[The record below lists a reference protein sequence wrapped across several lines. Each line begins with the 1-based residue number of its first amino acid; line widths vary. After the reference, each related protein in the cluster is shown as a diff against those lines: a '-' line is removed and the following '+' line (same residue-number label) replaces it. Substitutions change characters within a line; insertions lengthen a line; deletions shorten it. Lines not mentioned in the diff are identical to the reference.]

1 MLFGK
6 GPYCLSGPNC
16 QENLFRNDSNLAETP
31 RINIRITKYMI
42 LQKHFQLI
50 RLFNIRFVK
59 FIKNT
64 TILQTYIAVVVAG
77 RIGSRYAFRDGW

>member
-42 LQKHFQLI
+42 LQTNLSY
-50 RLFNIRFVK
+50 NITFVK
-59 FIKNT
+59 FTKKSI
-64 TILQTYIAVVVAG
+64 ILQTYIAIVVVG
-77 RIGSRYAFRDGW
+77 GIDSRYAFRDGW

>member
-31 RINIRITKYMI
+31 RINIRVLKGTLVTGI
-42 LQKHFQLI
+42 LIQD
-50 RLFNIRFVK
+50 FV
-59 FIKNT
+59 
-64 TILQTYIAVVVAG
+64 
-77 RIGSRYAFRDGW
+77 

>member
-16 QENLFRNDSNLAETP
+16 QENLFRNDSNLAETT

-42 LQKHFQLI
+42 LQKKPFDI
-50 RLFNIRFVK
+50 TFVK
-59 FIKNT
+59 FTKKT
-64 TILQTYIAVVVAG
+64 SILQTYIAVVVAG
-77 RIGSRYAFRDGW
+77 RIGSRYAF

>member
-31 RINIRITKYMI
+31 RIDIKIIKYMI
-42 LQKHFQLI
+42 LHKISKHIITFA
-50 RLFNIRFVK
+50 K
-59 FIKNT
+59 FTKKT
-64 TILQTYIAVVVAG
+64 AVLQTYIAIVVAG
-77 RIGSRYAFRDGW
+77 RIGSRYAF

>member
-31 RINIRITKYMI
+31 RINIRVIEYMI
-42 LQKHFQLI
+42 LHKNFKH
-50 RLFNIRFVK
+50 NITFARFT
-59 FIKNT
+59 KNT
-64 TILQTYIAVVVAG
+64 TVLTTYIAIVVAAWV
-77 RIGSRYAFRDGW
+77 GSRDAFRDGW

>member
-31 RINIRITKYMI
+31 RINIRITKYMS
-42 LQKHFQLI
+42 LQKT
-50 RLFNIRFVK
+50 FNITFVK
-59 FIKNT
+59 FAKMT
-64 TILQTYIAVVVAG
+64 TILKTYIAVIVAG
-77 RIGSRYAFRDGW
+77 SIGSRYAF

>member
-31 RINIRITKYMI
+31 RIYIRVIRYMI
-42 LQKHFQLI
+42 LQKTFM
-50 RLFNIRFVK
+50 FNITFVK
-59 FIKNT
+59 FTKKT

-77 RIGSRYAFRDGW
+77 RIGRRYAF

>member
-6 GPYCLSGPNC
+6 GPCYLSGPNC

-42 LQKHFQLI
+42 LQTNL
-50 RLFNIRFVK
+50 NITFVK
-59 FIKNT
+59 FIKNVLRLLNT
-64 TILQTYIAVVVAG
+64 
-77 RIGSRYAFRDGW
+77 FF

>member
-42 LQKHFQLI
+42 LQKTFQH
-50 RLFNIRFVK
+50 NITFVK
-59 FIKNT
+59 FTNKS

-77 RIGSRYAFRDGW
+77 RIGSRYAF

>member
-42 LQKHFQLI
+42 LQKTFQH
-50 RLFNIRFVK
+50 NITFVK
-59 FIKNT
+59 FTKKS

-77 RIGSRYAFRDGW
+77 RIGSRYAF

>member
-6 GPYCLSGPNC
+6 GPYCLNGPNC
-16 QENLFRNDSNLAETP
+16 QENPFHNDSNLGETP

-42 LQKHFQLI
+42 LQKP
-50 RLFNIRFVK
+50 FNVTFVK
-59 FIKNT
+59 FTKKN

-77 RIGSRYAFRDGW
+77 RIGRRYAF

>member
-31 RINIRITKYMI
+31 RIDIIIIKYMI
-42 LQKHFQLI
+42 LHKISKH
-50 RLFNIRFVK
+50 NITFAK
-59 FIKNT
+59 FTKKT
-64 TILQTYIAVVVAG
+64 AVLQTYIAIVVAG
-77 RIGSRYAFRDGW
+77 RIGSRYAF

>member
-31 RINIRITKYMI
+31 RINIRVLKGTLVTGILIFKHNVTFAKFTK
-42 LQKHFQLI
+42 K
-50 RLFNIRFVK
+50 
-59 FIKNT
+59 T
-64 TILQTYIAVVVAG
+64 TVLQTYIAIVVAG
-77 RIGSRYAFRDGW
+77 GIGSSDAFRDGW